1 VECDEPFVCILPNI
15 GSIISFDESVTDKPR
30 SVVTCTFGAW
40 KTIQKNL
47 KQDSPI
53 IADSDPVTEVGGDV
67 EGAPQRRTPDQWVR
81 RRRRLSNNSNRNR
94 YRTRTRTTN
103 RRSN

>member
-1 VECDEPFVCILPNI
+1 VECDEPFMCLETNI
-15 GSIISFDESVTDKPR
+15 GSIISFDESVTGKPR

-40 KTIQKNL
+40 KTILKNL
-47 KQDSPI
+47 KQDSPS
-53 IADSDPVTEVGGDV
+53 IADNKSVTEVGGNV

-81 RRRRLSNNSNRNR
+81 RRRRRLNNNSNSSR
-94 YRTRTRTTN
+94 YRTRATN